1 MKKLYAAN
9 LVFLFSILFT
19 LKAFAVDEE
28 WEAAKLVVENTTEK
42 VVELMNDTSLF
53 REENR
58 GRLQSEVEQIVT
70 PVIDFY
76 GFGRGVMGR
85 FARGATEDQL
95 ERFAGVLK
103 TTLIRTYSMAV
114 SEFSIR
120 EYSITPPRAPSPQ
133 PNMQVVNVQ
142 LTSTAGKT
150 YNILYY
156 MRNIDGNWMLVNVAV
171 EGINLRLTFQN
182 QFADMYQSS
191 RDISAVIDSWEE
203 RVAST
208 IVEVMEDVE
217 G

>member
-1 MKKLYAAN
+1 MKTLYAAS
-9 LVFLFSILFT
+9 LVFVFSILFT
-19 LKAFAVDEE
+19 LKALAADQE
-28 WEAAKLVVENTTEK
+28 WEAAKQVVESTTEK
-42 VVELMNDTSLF
+42 VVDLMSDTSLF
-53 REENR
+53 KEENKD
-58 GRLQSEVEQIVT
+58 RLQSEVEQIVT

-85 FARGATEDQL
+85 FARGASEEQL
-95 ERFAGVLK
+95 ERFAEVLK

-114 SEFSIR
+114 SEFSVR
-120 EYSITPPRAPSPQ
+120 EYTITPPRAPSPQ
-133 PNMQVVNVQ
+133 PEMQVVNVQ

-150 YNILYY
+150 YSILYY

-171 EGINLRLTFQN
+171 EGINIRLTFQN

-208 IVEVMEDVE
+208 IAEVVEDVE